1 MKIHVE
7 TGEANMNEKLKRKG
21 TPPNIRRYW
30 QIFGLI
36 AILLIIPFRVVPY
49 WTAMTYTYLAI
60 SVLIGLSILRFI
72 WRYGLR
78 RWVLILMLICML
90 LPIGQIMLIG
100 GGEAVNG
107 ECFAED
113 SGVFTTITCTDDCD
127 WTSSKHVTLH
137 DLPVSIFVDSG
148 DGSLLMYC
156 LF

>member
-1 MKIHVE
+1 
-7 TGEANMNEKLKRKG
+7 MNEKLKRKG
-21 TPPNIRRYW
+21 TPPDLRRYW
-30 QIFGLI
+30 QTFGVM

-100 GGEAVNG
+100 NEAAYAPHCYTNQDLFVATVYCGGP
-107 ECFAED
+107 CM
-113 SGVFTTITCTDDCD
+113 
-127 WTSSKHVTLH
+127 
-137 DLPVSIFVDSG
+137 G
-148 DGSLLMYC
+148 DGGHLYVTFRGFPISVLVGKSYGGLAC